1 MKREDEVVGHSII
14 GIIKIILSK
23 SKITFVILTLLIT
36 VCLKSPLFVEICR
49 GTESQFGELKF
60 SLSHSGHRDLLIFKN
75 NFFTLLFLS
84 VDLLGPDGVELNH
97 DDNDR
102 VEGRDEHE
110 DEVEN
115 DKKLKDLKTS
125 NKIEMVINNSTNLDI
140 G

>member
-1 MKREDEVVGHSII
+1 M
-14 GIIKIILSK
+14 
-23 SKITFVILTLLIT
+23 ILTVLIT
-36 VCLKSPLFVEICR
+36 VCLNSPLFVEICR
-49 GTESQFGELKF
+49 GAESQFGELKL

>member
-1 MKREDEVVGHSII
+1 M
-14 GIIKIILSK
+14 
-23 SKITFVILTLLIT
+23 
-36 VCLKSPLFVEICR
+36 
-49 GTESQFGELKF
+49 
-60 SLSHSGHRDLLIFKN
+60 SL
-75 NFFTLLFLS
+75 
-84 VDLLGPDGVELNH
+84 DLLGADGVEFNYNN
-97 DDNDR
+97 NDR